1 MALQDARPD
10 DSFFGVSRES
20 SCHRFTITGC
30 ISEAT
35 HLASTRSCRGL
46 AGSFLAVRSTSPR
59 YVCNS
64 CKVRTCLTATSVRLL
79 FHSFLKR
86 GTPLKAEYNATLDRL
101 SENGSCHAPACPALP
116 STCHPSSYRPGHLAS
131 ASTGRDPWT
140 TTLAAIHQFF
150 SAPDRCAIV
159 RNYPGGSARIA
170 SRSVRKKTDGG
181 DVRTFTV
188 TVVEELSNPLLA

>member
-1 MALQDARPD
+1 MALPDARPD

-20 SCHRFTITGC
+20 SCHMFTITGY

-35 HLASTRSCRGL
+35 HMASTRSCRGL
-46 AGSFLAVRSTSPR
+46 AGPFLAVRSTSPR

-86 GTPLKAEYNATLDRL
+86 GTRLNAEYNATLDML

-140 TTLAAIHQFF
+140 TTLAAIHQFS
-150 SAPDRCAIV
+150 SAPDPM
-159 RNYPGGSARIA
+159 RNPADLSGGLRPDSEPFRP
-170 SRSVRKKTDGG
+170 KKD
-181 DVRTFTV
+181 RWR
-188 TVVEELSNPLLA
+188 